1 MKMLKTVLATAAL
14 TAAATSAQAATQTV
28 LSLSGYLEGMNVKGA
43 TVDPTLTPRVRAYTD
58 PNNSTAE
65 SGAAILSGVKPSFSQ
80 LGNFTLT
87 TTGTFGQSDFAY
99 TGIEG
104 AIDFNKYETYI
115 VVSGFGNATVTQGN
129 SVYKIGGAGN
139 GTVTWDAATRTLTL
153 GQYIKYSNVDGD
165 LGTYSPGTGPASDA
179 QGVWATDLGAKDG
192 LCTGNATICGG
203 QKSQFIPKPN
213 WERLYL
219 TLTFAENMVDF
230 TGQVTTVDIG
240 GAVTGGQSGNQWQ
253 QLSFSGQVPV
263 PAAAWLFGS
272 ALVGLAGVARRKA
285 A

>member
-14 TAAATSAQAATQTV
+14 TAAAASAQAGTQTV
-28 LSLSGYLEGMNVKGA
+28 LSLNGYLEGMNVKGA
-43 TVDPTLTPRVRAYTD
+43 TVDPTLTPRVRDYATLD
-58 PNNSTAE
+58 NSVAEPN
-65 SGAAILSGVKPSFSQ
+65 AAILSGVKPSFSQ
-80 LGNFTLT
+80 VGNFTLT
-87 TTGTFGQSDFAY
+87 TTGTFGQADFAY

-129 SVYKIGGAGN
+129 SIYKIGGAGN
-139 GTVTWDAATRTLTL
+139 GTVSWDAATRTLTL
-153 GQYIKYSNVDGD
+153 GQVINYSNTDSQ
-165 LGTYSPGTGPASDA
+165 LNANQTSDSV
-179 QGVWATDLGAKDG
+179 GIWATDLGAQDG
-192 LCTGNATICGG
+192 ICTGNSTICGG

-230 TGQVTTVDIG
+230 TGQVVTMDIG